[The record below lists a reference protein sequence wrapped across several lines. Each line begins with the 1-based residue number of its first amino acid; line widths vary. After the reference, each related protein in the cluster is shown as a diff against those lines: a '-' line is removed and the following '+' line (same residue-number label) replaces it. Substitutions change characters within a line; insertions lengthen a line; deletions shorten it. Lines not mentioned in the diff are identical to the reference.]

1 MNITYQEQFLRRKE
15 LRADTSTMATGVH
28 TAGLGSTGNTGHINR
43 AFALLPI
50 PERHRD
56 SAVRYAKPRPANHT
70 PEMDY
75 PMGKR
80 ERQILQLALAGN
92 KPEMIEAVLNLMP
105 GEAKRVWEKYGAG
118 IK

>member
-1 MNITYQEQFLRRKE
+1 MVEYQFIRRIE
-15 LRADTSTMATGVH
+15 MGQNTDLVATGVH

-43 AFALLPI
+43 ALALLPI
-50 PERHRD
+50 PERPRD
-56 SAVRYAKPRPANHT
+56 DAGRYAKPRPANHT

-105 GEAKRVWEKYGAG
+105 GEAKRVWEKYGISA
-118 IK
+118 